1 MKRII
6 LAVLCCAAL
15 IGFPG
20 AAVAQVGSTTDII
33 TGQVRGPQGEPIA
46 GARVEVTSVELQTTR
61 GRNTNDKGQFT
72 LLFPDGGGQYRVVIK
87 AIGFAPYTTSINRQ
101 ADEDRFVVDAKLSKT
116 MTTLTQV
123 TVRGAQNN
131 GNQTDRPTPGST
143 ERNLTA
149 EQLYRLPVDASDPTA
164 IAGLAP
170 GVVTMG
176 ATDSTSSAFSVAGQ
190 RTDQNQITLD
200 GMSFGS
206 GGVPQEAVRN
216 TRVVTNTYDVAR
228 GQFTGGQV
236 ASTTRSGTNTVQ
248 GSVGYVANEP
258 NLEFPDTSSSNF
270 NQRYTSNQ
278 LSFGL
283 GGPFSQDAAFWFG
296 SASWNG
302 RSQGL
307 QSLLS
312 ANDEILYRNNI
323 NPDSASRFL
332 GLLNNMGI
340 PSTTLL
346 VPDAQNTDR
355 MTALTRED
363 FALGDLH
370 TLTLRADWNWQRQA
384 AGRMGALTV
393 PSHGGDT
400 RSLGGGILASLSS
413 TFDNGIINEARLY
426 ASESNNEQRPFLVMP
441 QGVVRV
447 SSLLADGSLGISNL
461 SFGGN
466 AGLPT
471 DNTTR
476 QLEFT
481 NEMSYLRLGGGGHR
495 PKLGVLLNISTFDQT
510 ASTNAFGSFTY
521 NSLADFANN
530 VPTQYTRTLEPAR
543 RQGDAVNGAIY
554 LGDTWRKSRA
564 FQMTYGVRAEA
575 TRFDGRPAYNPDIQ
589 TIFGRRTDD
598 FPSEVH
604 VSPRIG
610 FTWTSNIPATPLR
623 DTTRQGAPGAD
634 QPGGQGGGQGGGGRG
649 GFGGGGFGGGGRGG
663 GGFGGMGGGMFAGL
677 SSWIVRGG
685 IGEFRGKAPT
695 GLFTSALGATGLAG
709 TESQLVCIG
718 PATPI
723 PSWTEYLADP
733 NNIPT
738 SCANGINQAGSVY
751 SQIRPNVTT
760 FAPDF
765 GAPRS
770 WRSSLGVQHHL
781 FGRYTGSIDAN
792 YSVGTNLYGVSDMNL
807 NPAPQFHLAAEG
819 NRPVYVAMSA
829 IVPSTG
835 ALQSLNSRVASQY
848 GSVYNVFSGLQSQ
861 TEQMI
866 ASING
871 FNSWGMQVSLSY
883 TWSRSRDQS
892 SFSGGSASS
901 GFTSPTTAGDPNVI
915 EWGTSDLQRQHTIVG
930 TVTWPVSPS
939 VELTGV
945 MRLSSGQPYT
955 PRISGDI
962 NGDGARNDRAFI
974 FDPLH
979 TADTSIANGMAR
991 LLANAPSRITS
1002 CLRSQM
1008 GEIAGRNSCTA
1019 GWFPSLSGQVN
1030 WRPDALGLKRNLMI
1044 SASFVNPLAGIDL
1057 LMHGASHLQG
1067 WGQPNRIDSNLLYVT
1082 GFDPVSQS
1090 FKYQVNERFGD
1101 QRTTSQVIT
1110 QPFQISITA
1119 RYTIGPDRQR
1129 EMMLAAQAMARN
1141 GRGGRGGDP
1150 NAPGGMYAGM
1160 VRRYAPNIFKEI
1172 LDRADSL
1179 KLELTAPQ
1187 KTILKVMADSL
1198 ATQIDTLSAHLAVRV
1213 TKAGNNVEPQAML
1226 AFLRPVLSEAQEL
1239 GAKSVR
1245 EAQVILTKEQWAK
1258 LPERLRNPS
1267 AVFGPGR
1274 GGGPPGGGRP

>member
-6 LAVLCCAAL
+6 LAALCAAAFL
-15 IGFPG
+15 GVPG
-20 AAVAQVGSTTDII
+20 AVRAQVGSTTDII
-33 TGQVRGPQGEPIA
+33 TGKVTGPQGEPVA
-46 GARVEVTSVELQTTR
+46 GARVEVTSVELQTMR
-61 GRNTNDKGQFT
+61 GRTTNAQGQFT
-72 LLFPDGGGQYRVVIK
+72 LLFPDGGGQYRVVVK
-87 AIGFAPYTTSINRQ
+87 AIGFAPFGTNITRQ

-116 MTTLTQV
+116 VTSLTQV

-170 GVVTMG
+170 GVVTLG
-176 ATDSTSSAFSVAGQ
+176 GTDSTNSAFSVAGQ

-200 GMSFGS
+200 GLSFGS
-206 GGVPQEAVRN
+206 GGVPSEAVRN
-216 TRVVTNTYDVAR
+216 TRVVTNTFDVAR

-236 ASTTRSGTNTVQ
+236 ASTTRSGTNSVQ
-248 GSVGYVANEP
+248 GSVGYVVNEP
-258 NLEFPDTSSSNF
+258 TLEFPDTSSTNF
-270 NQRYTSNQ
+270 NQKYTSNQ

-296 SASWNG
+296 SANWNG

-312 ANDEILYRNNI
+312 ANDQILYRNNI

-332 GLLNNMGI
+332 GLLNHYGI
-340 PSTTLL
+340 PETTLL
-346 VPDAQNTDR
+346 VPNAQNTDR
-355 MTALTRED
+355 ITALTRED

-370 TLTLRADWNWQRQA
+370 TLTLRADWNWQRNA
-384 AGRMGALTV
+384 VARLGANTV
-393 PSHGGDT
+393 PSHGGNT
-400 RSLGGGILASLSS
+400 RSLGGGLMASLSS
-413 TFDNGIINEARLY
+413 TFDNGIINEARIY
-426 ASESNNEQRPFLVMP
+426 ASEATSEQNPFLIMP
-441 QGVVRV
+441 QGVVRI
-447 SSLLADGSLGISNL
+447 SSVLADGSLGISSL

-466 AGLPT
+466 AGLPSE
-471 DNTTR
+471 NTTK

-495 PKLGVLLNISTFDQT
+495 PKLGMLLNISTFDQS
-510 ASTNAFGSFTY
+510 ASNNQYGSFTF
-521 NSLADFANN
+521 NSLADFTNN
-530 VPTQYTRTLEPAR
+530 VPSQYTRTLAPAR
-543 RQGDAVNGAIY
+543 REGDAVNAAVY

-564 FQMTYGVRAEA
+564 FQMTYGLRAEA
-575 TRFDGRPAYNPDIQ
+575 TRFDGRPAYNPDIE
-589 TIFGRRTDD
+589 TIFGRRTDN

-604 VSPRIG
+604 VSPRAG
-610 FTWTSNIPATPLR
+610 FTWTSNIPVPTAADSAR
-623 DTTRQGAPGAD
+623 QRQG
-634 QPGGQGGGQGGGGRG
+634 QQGGDQGGGRG
-649 GFGGGGFGGGGRGG
+649 GFGGGGGGGGGGGRGG
-663 GGFGGMGGGMFAGL
+663 GGGGPGGAGMFAGL
-677 SSWIVRGG
+677 SSWVVRGG
-685 IGEFRGKAPT
+685 VGEFRGKAPT

-718 PATPI
+718 PATPV
-723 PSWTEYLADP
+723 PSWTDYLANP
-733 NNIPT
+733 NNIPST
-738 SCANGINQAGSVY
+738 CADGSNQANSIF
-751 SQIRPNVTT
+751 SQTRPNVTT

-770 WRSSLGVQHHL
+770 WRGSLGVQHHL
-781 FGRYTGSIDAN
+781 FGRYTGSLDAN
-792 YSVGTNLYGVSDMNL
+792 YSLGSNLYGVADMNL
-807 NPAPQFHLAAEG
+807 KASPQFALAAEG
-819 NRPVYVAMSA
+819 NRPVYVAPSA
-829 IVPSTG
+829 IIASTG
-835 ALQSLNSRVASQY
+835 ALQSLNSRVAPQY
-848 GSVYNVFSGLQSQ
+848 GSVYNVFSGLKSE
-861 TEQMI
+861 TEQLV
-866 ASING
+866 AQING
-871 FNSWGMQVSLSY
+871 FNTWGMQVSVSY

-892 SFSGGSASS
+892 SFSGGSAAQ
-901 GFTSPTTAGDPNVI
+901 GFTSPTTAGDPNTI

-930 TVTWPVSPS
+930 TMTWPVSPS

-955 PRISGDI
+955 PRISGDV
-962 NGDGARNDRAFI
+962 NGDGARNDRAYI

-979 TADTSIANGMAR
+979 AADTTIANGMSR

-1002 CLRSQM
+1002 CLRSQL
-1008 GEIAGRNSCTA
+1008 GQIADRNSCTA
-1019 GWFPSLSGQVN
+1019 AWFPSISGQVN

-1044 SASFVNPLAGIDL
+1044 SASFVNPLAGADL
-1057 LMHGASHLQG
+1057 LLHGASHLQG

-1082 GFDPVSQS
+1082 GFDPINQA

-1101 QRTTSQVIT
+1101 QRSTSQIIT
-1110 QPFQISITA
+1110 QPFQISVTA

-1129 EMMLAAQAMARN
+1129 EMQLAAQSMARA

-1172 LDRADSL
+1172 LDRADTL

-1187 KTILKVMADSL
+1187 KAILKVMADSL
-1198 ATQIDTLSAHLAVRV
+1198 AVQLDTLSAHLVDKVA
-1213 TKAGNNVEPQAML
+1213 KAGNNVEQQAML
-1226 AFLRPVLSEAQEL
+1226 AFLRPVLTEAQDL

-1258 LPERLRNPS
+1258 LPERIRNPT
-1267 AVFGPGR
+1267 AVFGPGGGGR